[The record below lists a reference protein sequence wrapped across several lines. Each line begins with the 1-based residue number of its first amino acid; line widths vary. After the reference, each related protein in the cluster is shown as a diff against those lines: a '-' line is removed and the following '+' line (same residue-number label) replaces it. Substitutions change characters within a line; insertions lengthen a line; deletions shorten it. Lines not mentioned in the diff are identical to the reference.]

1 MKKFRIIIAL
11 TLVLAMLFGFTASAT
26 VISSANS
33 VVNNDKYEYPITPQK
48 TPEIWR
54 SFSTHQEMLEA
65 CEIPKD
71 TLEAMSTKSLLLAC
85 LEYPLAG
92 DALCYDNVYAGFES
106 VMNNS
111 NALTELFSRSDFS
124 DALASLFET
133 TTAVNLKNNTT
144 GFECIT
150 QFISLITAHSV
161 KNELISQNDE
171 KRIIDNID
179 AFVKGLSNDNLSASI
194 RSIMAADNYNSKA
207 SYITLNGNRN
217 FIAAKKYHSTIKF
230 SFIKGEKKHLEV

>member
-1 MKKFRIIIAL
+1 MKKFRNIIAL
-11 TLVLAMLFGFTASAT
+11 TLVLAMLFCFTASAT
-26 VISSANS
+26 VISSENS

-48 TPEIWR
+48 TPEIWK
-54 SFSTHQEMLEA
+54 SFGTHQEMLEA

-111 NALTELFSRSDFS
+111 NALTELFSRADFS

-150 QFISLITAHSV
+150 QFLSLITAHSV
-161 KNELISQNDE
+161 KNDLISQNDK
-171 KRIIDNID
+171 KRIIGNIND
-179 AFVKGLSNDNLSASI
+179 FVNGLTNDNLSASI
-194 RSIMAADNYNSKA
+194 RSILAADNYNSKA
-207 SYITLNGNRN
+207 SYITLNGSRN
-217 FIAAKKYHSTIKF
+217 FIAAKNITQ
-230 SFIKGEKKHLEV
+230 L